1 MEQAIIAIGSNLG
14 NRLGMIRK
22 AADFLERISVE
33 KIKKSSIWESE
44 PLGPARYKF
53 LNCAALMTTEWTPE
67 ELLHRLKSFE
77 KECGRDPGA
86 DRWAP
91 RILDLDIIRFGEQ
104 IVQTGDLMIP
114 HPEFMNRL
122 FVLLPVQEIFNGY
135 IDPSKPIS
143 GEEYILNAPAMGI
156 NKTDLKW

>member
-53 LNCAALMTTEWTPE
+53 LNCAALITTKCSAA
-67 ELLHRLKSFE
+67 ELLHELQGYE
-77 KECGRDPGA
+77 KECGRDPCA
-86 DRWAP
+86 DRWAH
-91 RILDLDIIRFGEQ
+91 RILDLDFIRFGEQ
-104 IVQTGDLMIP
+104 IVQT
-114 HPEFMNRL
+114 
-122 FVLLPVQEIFNGY
+122 
-135 IDPSKPIS
+135 
-143 GEEYILNAPAMGI
+143 
-156 NKTDLKW
+156 